1 MTIYLIKKYLESKV
15 KFKFKELLSF
25 SRENIIAVIYSDI
38 CDVNCTGDTMYE
50 IQEYMC
56 KSIIL
61 PSKLIKYPKSEIHS
75 TNAMQLKKKTLLI
88 DVHLNLIAFILYAY
102 ITIKELVC
110 H

>member
-38 CDVNCTGDTMYE
+38 VCDVNCTGDTMYE

-75 TNAMQLKKKTLLI
+75 TNAMQLKKKPS
-88 DVHLNLIAFILYAY
+88 
-102 ITIKELVC
+102 
-110 H
+110 